1 MKTYYKSLL
10 LILLLVSSA
19 FAAVNQEPK
28 DDVSKL
34 IAAAR
39 FLEQT
44 PFDKKAKDVRKWAL
58 EWVIATDKVSVS
70 LCGSLVSGVN
80 KGKEYKHSGE
90 TTAQY
95 AIGMAAFKLANPGK
109 DEASAQLAGFESV
122 LSAYE
127 AMMKEQPKAKNTFL
141 DELLAKRA
149 DGTLAQYLADNNCKD
164 KK

>member
-1 MKTYYKSLL
+1 MKPFCKSLI

-19 FAAVNQEPK
+19 FGSVAQESH
-28 DDVSKL
+28 DDVSRL
-34 IAAAR
+34 IAVAK

-58 EWVIATDKVSVS
+58 TWVIATDKVSVN

-80 KGKEYKHSGE
+80 KGKEYKYSGE
-90 TTAQY
+90 MTAQY

-109 DEASAQLAGFESV
+109 DEQSAQLAGYESV
-122 LSAYE
+122 LSVYD
-127 AMMKEQPKAKNTFL
+127 AMMKEQPKAKNAFL

-149 DGTLAQYLADNNCKD
+149 DGTLAQYLAENNCKGM
-164 KK
+164 K

>member
-1 MKTYYKSLL
+1 MKPHFKSFF

-19 FAAVNQEPK
+19 FGSVTQERK
-28 DDVSKL
+28 DDVATL
-34 IAAAR
+34 IASAK

-44 PFDKKAKDVRKWAL
+44 PFDKKAKEVRRWAL

-70 LCGSLVSGVN
+70 LCGTLGSGVN
-80 KGKEYKHSGE
+80 KGKEYKYSAE
-90 TTAQY
+90 MTAQY

-109 DEASAQLAGFESV
+109 DEPSAQLAGFESV

-127 AMMKEQPKAKNTFL
+127 AMVKEQPKAKNAFL
-141 DELLAKRA
+141 DDLLAKRS

>member
-1 MKTYYKSLL
+1 MWS
-10 LILLLVSSA
+10 V

-28 DDVSKL
+28 DDVSRL
-34 IAAAR
+34 IAAAK

-44 PFDKKAKDVRKWAL
+44 PFDKKAKDVRRWAL

-80 KGKEYKHSGE
+80 KGKEYKYSGE

-141 DELLAKRA
+141 DELLAKRS
-149 DGTLAQYLADNNCKD
+149 DGTLAQYLADNNCKV